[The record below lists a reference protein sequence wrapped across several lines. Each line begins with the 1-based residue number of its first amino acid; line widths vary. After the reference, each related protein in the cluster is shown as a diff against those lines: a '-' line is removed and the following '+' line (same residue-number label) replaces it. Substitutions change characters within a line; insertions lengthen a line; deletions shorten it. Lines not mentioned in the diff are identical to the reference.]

1 MNSDEIQSLVTKL
14 VVMVLSSMS
23 GAAAMNNSQVTA
35 IATGA
40 GAVAAVLF
48 GVYQHWNMKK
58 IPEKAVVASAP
69 ATEVTK

>member
-58 IPEKAVVASAP
+58 VPENAVVVSAP
-69 ATEVTK
+69 AMGAPK

>member
-14 VVMVLSSMS
+14 VVMILSSMS
-23 GAAAMNNSQVTA
+23 GAAAMNNSQATA

-58 IPEKAVVASAP
+58 VPEKAVVVLPP
-69 ATEVTK
+69 ATGEPK